1 MEFGRTLLATTESTP
16 NPQHPSP
23 SAPAALRYSTPF
35 QFHRQS
41 KGSRYSLM
49 PQETKKSEVGVEIER
64 DSRPSS
70 SSAGA
75 SRPLQGCFGCFV
87 LAIVAFVVYVAAG
100 GLTLSH
106 ARDCGLSVDQSLKTK
121 VCVEMP
127 QVQKRASSSSSRLLR
142 RLSSAG
148 VVSSNNTVEFACKNG
163 TESTCSTAPGGDCGP
178 EKLYIQGAFM
188 ISDQDQGRAIK

>member
-1 MEFGRTLLATTESTP
+1 
-16 NPQHPSP
+16 
-23 SAPAALRYSTPF
+23 
-35 QFHRQS
+35 
-41 KGSRYSLM
+41 M
-49 PQETKKSEVGVEIER
+49 PQETKTNEVSVEIER

-70 SSAGA
+70 SSVGA
-75 SRPLQGCFGCFV
+75 SRPLLGCFV

-100 GLTLSH
+100 GLTLTH

-148 VVSSNNTVEFACKNG
+148 VKSSNNTVEFACKNG

-178 EKLYIQGAFM
+178 EKLWIQGAFM
-188 ISDQDQGRAIK
+188 ISDEDQGRKIK